1 MFKKIFDLD
10 PNEVENFIKDLV
22 KERRK
27 RGLEPEEYEQWLK
40 DYKIEVRWHPTYDEF
55 YVQIEPNITTE
66 DYKHWYF
73 HSDKELTAGEYFKLA
88 FDHEHLYFREIY
100 GLMTGE
106 PICYTSYDCVDP
118 NCDGYSFILN
128 KKYSYIIF
136 NKIEEKWYLEE
147 YDEETEKS
155 KLTEIVGDTD
165 WIETCISDYGNNR
178 RKYTA

>member
-22 KERRK
+22 KERYK

-40 DYKIEVRWHPTYDEF
+40 DYEILVRWYPTCDEF
-55 YVQIEPNITTE
+55 YVQIEPNITTK

-73 HSDKELTAGEYFKLA
+73 HSDKELTAGEYFRLA

-106 PICYTSYDCVDP
+106 TICYSSYGCCDP
-118 NCDGYSFILN
+118 NHEGYSFIVN
-128 KKYSYIIF
+128 KEYVS
-136 NKIEEKWYLEE
+136 IERDKTDGHYYEQT
-147 YDEETEKS
+147 YDKENDKQVFTLLACEAAIAKDI
-155 KLTEIVGDTD
+155 K
-165 WIETCISDYGNNR
+165 DYEDNR
-178 RKYTA
+178 RKYTV